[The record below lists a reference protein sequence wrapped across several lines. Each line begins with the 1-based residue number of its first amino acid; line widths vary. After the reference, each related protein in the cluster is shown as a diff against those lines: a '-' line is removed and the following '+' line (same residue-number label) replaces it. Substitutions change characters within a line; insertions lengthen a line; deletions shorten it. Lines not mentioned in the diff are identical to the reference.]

1 MAAFALIVWLA
12 LCGVLAG
19 LYRWLRRAGPA
30 TVAIHNDDSAT
41 VTGEAAETN
50 TPEETGTEHTQAS
63 AATDTTGT
71 ASGNE
76 SVQAVEMQDK
86 QLCQQRLPV
95 AAAKA
100 RALLAEYYKSATL
113 DIDDGMMEDGVEPT
127 VANVQVAIVLLSC
140 SDLRSEFQDQGFDSA
155 NDMWRVEHVFTKA
168 ASELESVSMES
179 LFDSIPQVVQE
190 QGRTYRVFAISSAGC
205 GKTTLFTKIVPLH
218 WAMKELW
225 PGMFDLL
232 VARELRYEDV
242 RLAKGVREL
251 LGLNALRMTEE
262 QRQAVED
269 YVHDNPQRICLV
281 LDGLDETRL
290 SNCSQFVS
298 DIIKGKALKGLRLI
312 ITSRPCGDVFNLTE
326 DKQHDR
332 RVELIGFRCD
342 DVETYIR
349 KVLNA
354 EEAQELLKK
363 VRDYPQVMSL
373 MTTPVLAYEICKV
386 FHLRKEVPMC
396 VSDLFQMMIL
406 RLAERNSEGRSYRSW
421 NDVPDHVQ
429 VPVLKL
435 GKFAFQ
441 ELLAQRL
448 VFTEKELLNESILRD
463 ALEMGLLVACD
474 RLSANHEKQYRFS
487 HLTLQESLAALYVFF
502 TGTMTS
508 RKIVQLVESIGPDAG
523 HVRTFWT
530 LLAARLD
537 SDCLETLV
545 NSLMTRE
552 KCNDERL
559 PRALV
564 SEGNEAKFPLNL
576 HSVLC
581 ERLHSSNH
589 EQLANLLLSGIAC
602 TDGAQYVWS
611 KMSLN
616 KEPSNSA
623 FLKTL
628 LETWVAEVPVP
639 NPTAFLFALSGVDM
653 STSRK
658 CKDLL
663 EQQSAKE
670 KPRLSLPLM
679 EAASPRRM
687 LVFRCFAEYAHHH
700 KGQVQPVPSISASL
714 EHKMGEIVLRGPDNP
729 LQGRTVGIVVRHHM
743 PSLKKI
749 RLRDFNPGSTCQV
762 PDSLIEATAVSTL
775 VVVDCKPLTLVCKL
789 LNAWSACLTDLMIDH
804 DAGDEDSELL
814 SDALASCRHLE
825 RFAVRWSNLSLRAL
839 GFVAGS
845 LPHMARLK
853 SIHFQYVSVL
863 STPEALHVL
872 LAGLATCG
880 LLEMLEFYQC
890 GLLPKSLLLIAD
902 SLTLHAWPCLS
913 SVYLAGNDFS
923 DVTDDQ
929 AAQFIQAI
937 NAHGGV
943 RVVHLFGAEVPG
955 GSSLREKS
963 AYTHSVTVQG

>member
-1 MAAFALIVWLA
+1 MLA
-12 LCGVLAG
+12 RLLSSRILG
-19 LYRWLRRAGPA
+19 RRRRASPGSRSS
-30 TVAIHNDDSAT
+30 T
-41 VTGEAAETN
+41 
-50 TPEETGTEHTQAS
+50 S
-63 AATDTTGT
+63 AASDALPVLKGIQKAARSDQG
-71 ASGNE
+71 ASGVTETATYRTSSNASGDVRDPDTPAYKQGLPHIPE
-76 SVQAVEMQDK
+76 AVK
-86 QLCQQRLPV
+86 
-95 AAAKA
+95 KA
-100 RALLAEYYKSATL
+100 QALLAEYYKSATL

-127 VANVQVAIVLLSC
+127 VANVQVAIVVLSC
-140 SDLRSEFQDQGFDSA
+140 RDLRSEFQDQGFDSA

-205 GKTTLFTKIVPLH
+205 GKTTLFTKIIPLR

-290 SNCSQFVS
+290 SHCSQFVS

-421 NDVPDHVQ
+421 DDVPDHIQ

-448 VFTEKELLNESILRD
+448 VFTEKEVLNESILRD

-552 KCNDERL
+552 KCKDERL

-581 ERLHSSNH
+581 ERLHASNH

-602 TDGAQYVWS
+602 SDGAQYVWS

-628 LETWVAEVPVP
+628 LETWVAEVPIP
-639 NPTAFLFALSGVDM
+639 DPTVFLSALSSLDM
-653 STSRK
+653 STSRY
-658 CKDLL
+658 CEDLVGK
-663 EQQSAKE
+663 ESAATT
-670 KPRLSLPLM
+670 PGYSLPLP
-679 EAASPRRM
+679 EVICDTQRERFVDRRM
-687 LVFRCFAEYAHHH
+687 LAFRCFAEYAQHY
-700 KGQVQPVPSISASL
+700 KNCVQSVRSIALLWSKSPS
-714 EHKMGEIVLRGPDNP
+714 G
-729 LQGRTVGIVVRHHM
+729 
-743 PSLKKI
+743 
-749 RLRDFNPGSTCQV
+749 
-762 PDSLIEATAVSTL
+762 
-775 VVVDCKPLTLVCKL
+775 L
-789 LNAWSACLTDLMIDH
+789 L
-804 DAGDEDSELL
+804 
-814 SDALASCRHLE
+814 
-825 RFAVRWSNLSLRAL
+825 FAVMTIPCSVVQW
-839 GFVAGS
+839 
-845 LPHMARLK
+845 RLLCV
-853 SIHFQYVSVL
+853 I
-863 STPEALHVL
+863 T
-872 LAGLATCG
+872 G
-880 LLEMLEFYQC
+880 LL
-890 GLLPKSLLLIAD
+890 
-902 SLTLHAWPCLS
+902 
-913 SVYLAGNDFS
+913 
-923 DVTDDQ
+923 
-929 AAQFIQAI
+929 
-937 NAHGGV
+937 
-943 RVVHLFGAEVPG
+943 
-955 GSSLREKS
+955 
-963 AYTHSVTVQG
+963 